1 MGKWTTGLREPL
13 KMGRSTTGLRESLKK
28 AAEMASGS
36 KCTHHMFWLI
46 RSPKGCGV
54 CNTNG
59 PHAAADTRCSEELAR
74 SFSAKGLPP
83 KRHLLSHCRP
93 CGADKARTS
102 TAPLPK
108 HAQLGVDGFEL
119 FFVFL
124 RISFLEG
131 APLRGRL
138 QSCHMKSAGGG
149 VASVGRLTCLCTS
162 EEGGVARRGE
172 GSPREG
178 RSGSN
183 ERQVKKCQALN
194 PTSRTTINLPHCRSL
209 RQRLFNVGLAARV
222 KFFVKTFHEH

>member
-1 MGKWTTGLREPL
+1 MQEQNHSISVSIVPPGGWGGGAKLLLPQTCIVSAEEGSARPRDTMGVYFASTG
-13 KMGRSTTGLRESLKK
+13 
-28 AAEMASGS
+28 
-36 KCTHHMFWLI
+36 
-46 RSPKGCGV
+46 
-54 CNTNG
+54 
-59 PHAAADTRCSEELAR
+59 
-74 SFSAKGLPP
+74 
-83 KRHLLSHCRP
+83 
-93 CGADKARTS
+93 

-183 ERQVKKCQALN
+183 ERQVVNCQALN

-209 RQRLFNVGLAARV
+209 RQRLCNVGLAARV
-222 KFFVKTFHEH
+222 IFFRENMS

>member
-1 MGKWTTGLREPL
+1 MKKRRLSLLYSVHHWPPGGMGVYFASTG
-13 KMGRSTTGLRESLKK
+13 
-28 AAEMASGS
+28 
-36 KCTHHMFWLI
+36 
-46 RSPKGCGV
+46 
-54 CNTNG
+54 
-59 PHAAADTRCSEELAR
+59 
-74 SFSAKGLPP
+74 
-83 KRHLLSHCRP
+83 
-93 CGADKARTS
+93 

-183 ERQVKKCQALN
+183 ERQVEKCQALN

-222 KFFVKTFHEH
+222 KFFRENISSTLNNRRIAVVSQVAN

>member
-1 MGKWTTGLREPL
+1 MLYSVHHWPPGGMGVYFVSTG
-13 KMGRSTTGLRESLKK
+13 
-28 AAEMASGS
+28 
-36 KCTHHMFWLI
+36 
-46 RSPKGCGV
+46 
-54 CNTNG
+54 
-59 PHAAADTRCSEELAR
+59 
-74 SFSAKGLPP
+74 
-83 KRHLLSHCRP
+83 
-93 CGADKARTS
+93 

-194 PTSRTTINLPHCRSL
+194 PTVCIFLDFCAFGPFQVAIL
-209 RQRLFNVGLAARV
+209 GQPFWQLVALVELAM
-222 KFFVKTFHEH
+222 

>member
-1 MGKWTTGLREPL
+1 MDNRAPRAAQDGAVDNGTSRVAQKGCRNGFGKQMHPPYVLVN
-13 KMGRSTTGLRESLKK
+13 S
-28 AAEMASGS
+28 
-36 KCTHHMFWLI
+36 F
-46 RSPKGCGV
+46 SPGCGV

-59 PHAAADTRCSEELAR
+59 PHAAADTRGSEELVR
-74 SFSAKGLPP
+74 SLSAKGLPP

-93 CGADKARTS
+93 CEADKAR

-183 ERQVKKCQALN
+183 ERQVKKCRALN

-222 KFFVKTFHEH
+222 RFFRENIS

>member
-1 MGKWTTGLREPL
+1 MAHMPQQTRGVQK
-13 KMGRSTTGLRESLKK
+13 SLH
-28 AAEMASGS
+28 AAS
-36 KCTHHMFWLI
+36 L
-46 RSPKGCGV
+46 PKGFRQ
-54 CNTNG
+54 NDTFF
-59 PHAAADTRCSEELAR
+59 PTAAR
-74 SFSAKGLPP
+74 AKLTKHG
-83 KRHLLSHCRP
+83 
-93 CGADKARTS
+93 

-194 PTSRTTINLPHCRSL
+194 ATLPHCRSL

-222 KFFVKTFHEH
+222 KFLRENISSTLKGKF